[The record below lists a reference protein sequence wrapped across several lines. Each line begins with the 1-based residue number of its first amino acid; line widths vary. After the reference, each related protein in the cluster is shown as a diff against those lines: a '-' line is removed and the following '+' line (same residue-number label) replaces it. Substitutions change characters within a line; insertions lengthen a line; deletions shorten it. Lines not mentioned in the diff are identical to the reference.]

1 MATLQLK
8 TNEQN
13 FVNGLKKA
21 SGSVGELAG
30 HLNVKLANSFKSADF
45 YSKNFEKGI
54 GRLSSAF
61 KEAGQGM
68 TLGLTLPLAFMAKS
82 ASDAYGEFDALRRA
96 LGTMEKTSVGLTS
109 RLKELREVAKMPGI
123 GFQEAIQGDVRLRSV
138 GISAAL
144 SAKILREFANAVAM
158 TGGGK
163 AQLNEITVQ
172 LGQMAAKGKV
182 LAQDLRPIIE
192 AAPAVATAL
201 KNMFGTVSSEAISEQ
216 LEKTG
221 KSSTDM
227 ITMLLAEMEK
237 APRVTGGWKNSLENL
252 GDTLFVA
259 KAEIFEV
266 ADKVFDLSGKL
277 ASVTSMVENFA
288 KGFKELPEPMQ
299 KSIIGLVA
307 LVAILGPATYG
318 LGLLT
323 SAVASLVTATGV
335 ATVAIGSIVLLI
347 SSLAIAY
354 GIAANEGS
362 KIEKATQSL
371 STTYNDAKLSIKDET
386 DKLQKNIEVLRD
398 SKSSTEDMAKAKSSL
413 IEMNPQFKSAIE
425 GDIINFSLLA
435 DVASSTADELLRVAK
450 YKKLISQKENAV
462 NTLEDMG
469 KGKLKGLSA
478 KQLFAAGLVGDA
490 LSGGGSDKDAFK
502 ELKDEN
508 ERKIRESIWFI
519 DKTIEKE
526 FGDLAKKNEK
536 RSGDILPKVNI
547 KGITGKSDTKSVEE
561 ELAEFLKVQ
570 EDSEERITQGIK
582 KKGEDRADVIDA
594 VNKLHEAKRNDGLV
608 GLLQYYSRLAGI
620 ETITEQDTDQNKVYK
635 ELGLSTPDQVKEAF
649 DKRISAMME
658 GQNKE
663 IERRKKGNIDSAIE
677 AERARQRMIEDVND
691 FSVDMMA
698 GIAESIIAGDSF
710 QAILKQSLTA
720 LGNFAIQLGKQ
731 YYTIAKLKEIIT
743 GGKLT
748 PEAALGLIAGGV
760 IVKGL
765 ASRMQVPKLAQG
777 GMATNPTLAMIGD
790 NKSGKEMVL
799 PFERTGEFANMIASK
814 MNGGGGEFIHT
825 TRISGNDLLILTERA
840 KRAR

>member
-1 MATLQLK
+1 MATMQLK

-30 HLNVKLANSFKSADF
+30 VMNVKLANSFKSADF
-45 YSKNFEKGI
+45 YSRNFEKGI

-68 TLGLTLPLAFMAKS
+68 TLGLTLPLGFLAKS

-96 LGTMEKTSVGLTS
+96 LGTMEKTSGGLTD

-227 ITMLLAEMEK
+227 ITMLLTEMEK

-252 GDTLFVA
+252 GDTLFIA

-277 ASVTSMVENFA
+277 ASVTSTVEGFVE
-288 KGFKELPEPMQ
+288 GFKNLPETTQ
-299 KSIIGLVA
+299 KLVIGLVA
-307 LVAILGPATYG
+307 LAAILGPLAIGIGVITSALTSLITVG
-318 LGLLT
+318 TLTIGMVTGIVAVVGLLGYAFME
-323 SAVASLVTATGV
+323 STAR
-335 ATVAIGSIVLLI
+335 
-347 SSLAIAY
+347 
-354 GIAANEGS
+354 ANDM
-362 KIEKATQSL
+362 KKATESVESITSKAAASVAVETSKVMSL
-371 STTYNDAKLSIKDET
+371 ID
-386 DKLQKNIEVLRD
+386 VLVD
-398 SKSSTEDMAKAKSSL
+398 QKSSVEDIASAKKSLIALDPAFKSSL
-413 IEMNPQFKSAIE
+413 KGESIDFDN
-425 GDIINFSLLA
+425 L
-435 DVASSTADELLRVAK
+435 ELSVKKYVERLQDAAK
-450 YKKLISQKENAV
+450 VK
-462 NTLEDMG
+462 
-469 KGKLKGLSA
+469 
-478 KQLFAAGLVGDA
+478 A
-490 LSGGGSDKDAFK
+490 LQARF
-502 ELKDEN
+502 DEN
-508 ERKIRESIWFI
+508 EAKKAKLVVDPTGGNIFGKILPGSVGMGLRKELLEENVKLLKDYTKQSDEIAKEIAKIDLKTIKKIEATTPPKTFSGNKGEKGSEDKPKYANKIEALKAVIKIEHDLLKQQQENDERAAKESKELA
-519 DKTIEKE
+519 DKTHQ
-526 FGDLAKKNEK
+526 D
-536 RSGDILPKVNI
+536 KVRDML
-547 KGITGKSDTKSVEE
+547 THAM
-561 ELAEFLKVQ
+561 ELAGVKIKTREESLT
-570 EDSEERITQGIK
+570 ED
-582 KKGEDRADVIDA
+582 
-594 VNKLHEAKRNDGLV
+594 
-608 GLLQYYSRLAGI
+608 
-620 ETITEQDTDQNKVYK
+620 VYK
-635 ELGLSTPDQVKEAF
+635 ELGIATPDEIKEAW
-649 DKRISAMME
+649 DKRIAAMMD
-658 GQNKE
+658 GQAKE
-663 IERRKKGNIDSAIE
+663 VERRRIANEKTLFDGVAF
-677 AERARQRMIEDVND
+677 AERMNEQMTMLLADSGADLVESL
-691 FSVDMMA
+691 FS
-698 GIAESIIAGDSF
+698 GDGLNNAF
-710 QAILKQSLTA
+710 KNILNAFGS
-720 LGNFAIQLGKQ
+720 FAIQTGKSLLPML
-731 YYTIAKLKEIIT
+731 KL
-743 GGKLT
+743 LD
-748 PEAALGLIAGGV
+748 ALKKKPGIGTAIGLIAGGA

-765 ASRMQVPKLAQG
+765 ASRISVPKLAQG

-814 MNGGGGEFIHT
+814 MGGGGGDFIHT

-840 KRAR
+840 KRSR

>member
-13 FVNGLKKA
+13 FINGLKKA

-30 HLNVKLANSFKSADF
+30 VMNIKLANSFKSADF

-68 TLGLTLPLAFMAKS
+68 TLGLTLPLAFLAKS

-227 ITMLLAEMEK
+227 ITMLLTEMEK

-252 GDTLFVA
+252 GDTLFIA

-277 ASVTSMVENFA
+277 ASVTSTVESFVE
-288 KGFKELPEPMQ
+288 GFKNLPETTQ
-299 KSIIGLVA
+299 KLVIGLVA
-307 LVAILGPATYG
+307 LAAILGPLAVGIGFVTSALTSLITVG
-318 LGLLT
+318 ALTIGTVTGIVGVIGLLGYAFME
-323 SAVASLVTATGV
+323 STAR
-335 ATVAIGSIVLLI
+335 
-347 SSLAIAY
+347 
-354 GIAANEGS
+354 ANDMR
-362 KIEKATQSL
+362 KATESVESITSKATESVSVETAKIRSL
-371 STTYNDAKLSIKDET
+371 IDILRDQKSSVDDIASAKKSLIALDPSFATSLKGERINFDTLGVSIDKYVE
-386 DKLQKNIEVLRD
+386 KLQD
-398 SKSSTEDMAKAKSSL
+398 AAKIK
-413 IEMNPQFKSAIE
+413 
-425 GDIINFSLLA
+425 
-435 DVASSTADELLRVAK
+435 
-450 YKKLISQKENAV
+450 
-462 NTLEDMG
+462 
-469 KGKLKGLSA
+469 
-478 KQLFAAGLVGDA
+478 A
-490 LSGGGSDKDAFK
+490 LQARF
-502 ELKDEN
+502 DEN
-508 ERKIRESIWFI
+508 EAKKAKVVADPKSIMTIGEKFVLATGALIGYEDKDFQNRANYVINSYDRANAKIAEEIAKIDLKTIKKIEATSPPKDFSGNKGAKGSEDKPKYANKIEALKAVIKVEHDLLKQQQENDERAAKEAQELA
-519 DKTIEKE
+519 DKTHQDKVR
-526 FGDLAKKNEK
+526 DMLAHAMEW
-536 RSGDILPKVNI
+536 
-547 KGITGKSDTKSVEE
+547 
-561 ELAEFLKVQ
+561 A
-570 EDSEERITQGIK
+570 GIK
-582 KKGEDRADVIDA
+582 IKTREETLADD
-594 VNKLHEAKRNDGLV
+594 
-608 GLLQYYSRLAGI
+608 
-620 ETITEQDTDQNKVYK
+620 VYK
-635 ELGLSTPDQVKEAF
+635 ELGIATPDEIREAF
-649 DKRISAMME
+649 NKRISAMME

-663 IERRKKGNIDSAIE
+663 VERRKKGNIESAAE

>member
-13 FVNGLKKA
+13 FINGLKKA

-30 HLNVKLANSFKSADF
+30 VMNVKLANSFKSADF

-68 TLGLTLPLAFMAKS
+68 TLGLTLPLAFLAKS

-227 ITMLLAEMEK
+227 ITMLLTEMEK

-252 GDTLFVA
+252 GDTLFIA

-277 ASVTSMVENFA
+277 ASVTSTVEGFVE
-288 KGFKELPEPMQ
+288 GFKNLPETTQ
-299 KSIIGLVA
+299 KLVIGLVA
-307 LVAILGPATYG
+307 LAAILGPLAVGIGIVTSALTSLITVG
-318 LGLLT
+318 ALTIGTVTGIVGVIGLLGYAFME
-323 SAVASLVTATGV
+323 STAR
-335 ATVAIGSIVLLI
+335 
-347 SSLAIAY
+347 
-354 GIAANEGS
+354 ANDMR
-362 KIEKATQSL
+362 KATESVESITSKATDSIAVETAKVMSL
-371 STTYNDAKLSIKDET
+371 IDVIID
-386 DKLQKNIEVLRD
+386 Q
-398 SKSSTEDMAKAKSSL
+398 KSSL
-413 IEMNPQFKSAIE
+413 E
-425 GDIINFSLLA
+425 
-435 DVASSTADELLRVAK
+435 DVASAK
-450 YKKLISQKENAV
+450 KSLIALDPSFSAS
-462 NTLEDMG
+462 
-469 KGKLKGLSA
+469 LKGEGVDFDNLELSVKKYVERLQDAA
-478 KQLFAAGLVGDA
+478 KI
-490 LSGGGSDKDAFK
+490 K
-502 ELKDEN
+502 ELQARFDEN
-508 ERKIRESIWFI
+508 E
-519 DKTIEKE
+519 
-526 FGDLAKKNEK
+526 AKKAKLVVDPTGGNIF
-536 RSGDILPKVNI
+536 GDILPGSIGMGFRKELLEENVKLIKDYTAQSEEIAKEIARIDLKTIKQIESTSPPKTFSGNKGEKGSVDKPKYANKIEALKAVLKVEHDLLKQQQENDERAA
-547 KGITGKSDTKSVEE
+547 KESQ
-561 ELAEFLKVQ
+561 ELADKTHQDKVRDMLTHAM
-570 EDSEERITQGIK
+570 EWAGIK
-582 KKGEDRADVIDA
+582 LKTREESLADD
-594 VNKLHEAKRNDGLV
+594 
-608 GLLQYYSRLAGI
+608 
-620 ETITEQDTDQNKVYK
+620 VYK
-635 ELGLSTPDQVKEAF
+635 ELGISTPDEIREAF
-649 DKRISAMME
+649 NKRISAMME
-658 GQNKE
+658 GQAKE
-663 IERRKKGNIDSAIE
+663 VERRKKQEVDAAE
-677 AERARQRMIEDVND
+677 AAERARLNMVDNVSD
-691 FSVDMMA
+691 FSEDMMA

-710 QAILKQSLTA
+710 DAILKQSLTA

-743 GGKLT
+743 KGSLSPQT
-748 PEAALGLIAGGV
+748 ALALIAGGV

-814 MNGGGGEFIHT
+814 MSGGGGEFIHT
-825 TRISGNDLLILTERA
+825 TRISGNDILILTERA